1 MLLIKVLLVKKAS
14 YIDFWFSKNE
24 EITLPPEFIFV
35 FIWYFYGAILLEKS
49 CQKGRGRGGHKNK
62 GGWPYRGLSI
72 EKSFKPS
79 AHYVNPLLVMMKVE
93 LEYKKHNFRI
103 LQVLRILVSFVN
115 NKSLSNLCKKGN

>member
-49 CQKGRGRGGHKNK
+49 CQKGRGRGVIKIKGDGHI
-62 GGWPYRGLSI
+62 GGLSI

-93 LEYKKHNFRI
+93 LKNII
-103 LQVLRILVSFVN
+103 LEF
-115 NKSLSNLCKKGN
+115 

>member
-1 MLLIKVLLVKKAS
+1 MER
-14 YIDFWFSKNE
+14 YCW
-24 EITLPPEFIFV
+24 
-35 FIWYFYGAILLEKS
+35 KS
-49 CQKGRGRGGHKNK
+49 LAKK
-62 GGWPYRGLSI
+62 GGGGGVIKIKGAGHIGGLSI